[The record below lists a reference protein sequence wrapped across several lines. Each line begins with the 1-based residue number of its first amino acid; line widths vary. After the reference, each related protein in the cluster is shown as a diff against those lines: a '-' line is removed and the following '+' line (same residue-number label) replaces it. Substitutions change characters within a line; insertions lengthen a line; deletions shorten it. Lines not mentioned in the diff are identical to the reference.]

1 MQCTVQYKQ
10 GRGGKADEGSN
21 SSISLFINGSLVD
34 TRPVPAFKFKLN
46 HKLIVGNIPTDPANR
61 IGGVLVSD
69 VYFTPHH
76 KSALDSATVTQATL
90 RDFVSV
96 YPPAVISRTLT
107 SGLALLRLSLEVLF
121 VELRET
127 QHQTTHAVLSAWEVM
142 KDMLLAV
149 LAVSDEPTAKLVFRI
164 HEFFFE
170 FTARCDSVPAG
181 LESINQGLR
190 VALDAFVGMAHSFVD
205 CNIDVIL
212 EAEIGDTPRRVWLER
227 VIGNELVDGMHISVL
242 KFSLL

>member
-1 MQCTVQYKQ
+1 
-10 GRGGKADEGSN
+10 
-21 SSISLFINGSLVD
+21 
-34 TRPVPAFKFKLN
+34 
-46 HKLIVGNIPTDPANR
+46 
-61 IGGVLVSD
+61 
-69 VYFTPHH
+69 
-76 KSALDSATVTQATL
+76 
-90 RDFVSV
+90 
-96 YPPAVISRTLT
+96 
-107 SGLALLRLSLEVLF
+107 
-121 VELRET
+121 
-127 QHQTTHAVLSAWEVM
+127 VLSAWEVM

-170 FTARCDSVPAG
+170 FTARCDSVPAE

-242 KFSLL
+242 NFSLP